1 MANQLHNTGEEFT
14 LENDLAAAALDVG
27 LFDDSTDTLTDADDV
42 SAITTEP
49 SGSYGR
55 QSATASIV
63 QNANNNAEAELSDV
77 TFDTSSA
84 DQSVDSGFVVVNFD
98 SDVAGDGGTASDHLL
113 FTFPIEDSNGNQ
125 TTLNLTNFNS
135 LTLSGQSLSLD

>member
-1 MANQLHNTGEEFT
+1 
-14 LENDLAAAALDVG
+14 
-27 LFDDSTDTLTDADDV
+27 
-42 SAITTEP
+42 
-49 SGSYGR
+49 
-55 QSATASIV
+55 V

>member
-1 MANQLHNTGEEFT
+1 MANQLHNTGEEYIVDKLDGET
-14 LENDLAAAALDVG
+14 RDVG
-27 LFDDSTDTLTDADDV
+27 LYNDGSDALADADDI

-49 SGSYGR
+49 SGSYAR
-55 QSATASIV
+55 QSATISTSKNGNGNYEI
-63 QNANNNAEAELSDV
+63 ELSDV

-98 SDVAGDGGTASDHLL
+98 SDEAGDGGTASDHLL

-125 TTLNLTNFNS
+125 TTLNLTDFNE